1 MKAEIGRDVGGPS
14 KGLLVKCENFKLTL
28 VDQLAT
34 PGGKILAVVHITEG
48 RVLET
53 SCLEL
58 TQEKHRTF
66 YECIRYS
73 LSSSRARE
81 SRSTKYSD
89 SSTEVV

>member
-14 KGLLVKCENFKLTL
+14 KGLLVKYENFKLTL

-34 PGGKILAVVHITEG
+34 PGATPVHITEG

-58 TQEKHRTF
+58 TQE
-66 YECIRYS
+66 
-73 LSSSRARE
+73 
-81 SRSTKYSD
+81 
-89 SSTEVV
+89 

>member
-1 MKAEIGRDVGGPS
+1 MKAEIGRDVEGPS
-14 KGLLVKCENFKLTL
+14 KGLLVKYENFKLTL

-58 TQEKHRTF
+58 TQE
-66 YECIRYS
+66 
-73 LSSSRARE
+73 
-81 SRSTKYSD
+81 
-89 SSTEVV
+89 

>member
-1 MKAEIGRDVGGPS
+1 MTWGEPS
-14 KGLLVKCENFKLTL
+14 KGLLVKYENFKLTL

-58 TQEKHRTF
+58 TQE
-66 YECIRYS
+66 
-73 LSSSRARE
+73 
-81 SRSTKYSD
+81 
-89 SSTEVV
+89 

>member
-14 KGLLVKCENFKLTL
+14 KGLLVKYENFKLTL

-58 TQEKHRTF
+58 TQE
-66 YECIRYS
+66 
-73 LSSSRARE
+73 
-81 SRSTKYSD
+81 
-89 SSTEVV
+89 